1 MLVLVGSGPDRDA
14 LQAHAAEVGFA
25 DSVRFAGA
33 MPAREAFR
41 LGRILVVPSRAESL
55 PYVVLEAAGASVPM
69 VATDVGGIPEIF
81 GPYANEL
88 IRCDRPLTLA
98 EAIAAKL
105 NASRAENLALAGKLA
120 AFVGAKFTLANMVE
134 GVIDGYREAL
144 TRKGLAEPGE
154 APPMRHAAE

>member
-1 MLVLVGSGPDRDA
+1 
-14 LQAHAAEVGFA
+14 
-25 DSVRFAGA
+25 

-41 LGRILVVPSRAESL
+41 LGHVLVVPSRAESL
-55 PYVVLEAAGASVPM
+55 PYVVLEAAGACVPM

-81 GPYANEL
+81 GPCASEL

-98 EAIAAKL
+98 EALAEKL
-105 NASRAENLALAGKLA
+105 SATRAQNLVLARRLA

-144 TRKGLAEPGE
+144 ARKGAHDSGE
-154 APPMRHAAE
+154 TPSLRQAAE